1 MTNNNTSEVKKVT
14 PEMIRKAKFTA
25 IIYMVTVA
33 FLLLDSGLWIFE
45 KYTYCID
52 GGVPFPVCLSLAIV
66 FGAIG
71 IRKTVDYLK
80 MKKEAETLY

>member
-25 IIYMVTVA
+25 VIYMVTVA

-45 KYTYCID
+45 KYSYCID
-52 GGVPFPVCLSLAIV
+52 GGLPFPVCLSLAIV

-71 IRKTVDYLK
+71 ISKTIEYLK
-80 MKKEAETLY
+80 MKKEAESLN